1 MAIMFPFLSFV
12 ASGRWD
18 LPRNLRF
25 DASKGLAIVKY
36 FGVVTDDDLLSCMR
50 ELREANFPQH
60 YNELADLREVT
71 HFEAS
76 AQILRLV
83 ANESS
88 LFGKKSIRVILAPSS
103 EAFGIGRMVQ
113 TYSELTSSTP
123 FVVVHS
129 VQEAETLLGV
139 SLDLS

>member
-1 MAIMFPFLSFV
+1 M
-12 ASGRWD
+12 
-18 LPRNLRF
+18 PRNLRF
-25 DASKGLAIVKY
+25 EASKGLAIVKY
-36 FGVVTDDDLLSCMR
+36 FGVVTDDDLLGCIR
-50 ELREANFPQH
+50 ELREADFPRH
-60 YNELADLREVT
+60 YNELADLREVIR
-71 HFEAS
+71 FEAS

-88 LFGKKSIRVILAPSS
+88 PFGKNSIRVILAPSS

-129 VQEAETLLGV
+129 VPEAEALLGV
-139 SLDLS
+139 SLDEV